1 MMPLKDIG
9 AQLDAEAKKLAQE
22 SEDRRSIAKGVFGT
36 VMGIGATLFLATII
50 NLHDPM
56 DLLASAAM
64 VYYVVVG
71 ARATA

>member
-9 AQLDAEAKKLAQE
+9 AQLDAEAQKLQKEREEKKA
-22 SEDRRSIAKGVFGT
+22 IAKGVFGT
-36 VMGIGATLFLATII
+36 VMGVGATLFLASII

-64 VYYVVVG
+64 IYYVVVG
-71 ARATA
+71 ARATT